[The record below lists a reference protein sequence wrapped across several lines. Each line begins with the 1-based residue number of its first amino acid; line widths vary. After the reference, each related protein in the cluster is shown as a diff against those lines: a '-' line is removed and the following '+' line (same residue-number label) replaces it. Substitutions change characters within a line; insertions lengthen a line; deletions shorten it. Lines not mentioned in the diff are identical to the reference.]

1 MCGRQPAMGISAS
14 ALDHGPWAMAHQS
27 SCIPLHHFL
36 RAAPGGHGRK
46 IAISVEH
53 DNTATLYS
61 EEGARSADWRLDTL
75 YRVHY
80 NTGLA

>member
-1 MCGRQPAMGISAS
+1 
-14 ALDHGPWAMAHQS
+14 MAH
-27 SCIPLHHFL
+27 INLTL
-36 RAAPGGHGRK
+36 AAYHSITFYVRLLVVMGSIK